1 MAKTLVTFNMIYPR
15 NFEQKIGFDTIRQMI
30 HENCLSSMGRSYVEK
45 IRFTS
50 NFELLNKLLQQ
61 VDEFR
66 QILLL
71 ENTFPASDYFDLQP
85 ELRRISIPGTYIE
98 QEKLFDLKSSL
109 TTIDECIDFI
119 NELEPE
125 KFSSIQTLV
134 QQIDLDKNIIR
145 QIQHII
151 DDKGEFKDN
160 ASANLKSIRSKLNSK
175 KSSIDRKINKSLKDA
190 KKSGFVNDDAEITI
204 RSGRLVIPIPAAHKR
219 QIRGFIHDQSAT
231 GQTVYVEPEDIF
243 DTNNEIREIEG
254 EERREIIK
262 ILKDFSD
269 FIRPA
274 IPDLMESYRF
284 LGLIDFIRAKAKL
297 AIKIKGIK
305 PAIGDIN
312 SINWEKA
319 IHPLLFLSHERQ
331 NKAVVPLDIKLDNQ
345 NRILVISGP
354 NAGGKSVCL
363 KTIGLLQYML
373 QCGLLIPVKGD
384 SSTGIFQHLF
394 IDIGDEQSLE
404 NDLST
409 YSSHLMNMKHF
420 ALQADAETLFLIDEF
435 GTGTE
440 PQLGGAIAEA
450 ILEKLNEKQA
460 FGVITTHYSNLKLL
474 ARQGNGIVNGAML
487 FDTKAMQPLYQLS
500 IGKPGSSFAFEIA
513 RKIGFPKTILKSAE
527 KKTGIKQLDFDQQLQ
542 QLEIEKKALEVKQ
555 DELKVADDF
564 LAEMIDKYESLSTEL
579 KSKKSEILEKARKEA
594 SELIDSSNKLIEH
607 TIKEIR
613 ESQADKEKTKKLR
626 QELKENQYKIAES
639 PKAKPGKKK
648 PKKDKISTEENAV
661 ADINSI
667 DKNIKVGDIVTIEE
681 QDITGEALEINGDE
695 IVVGFNSVTFKTQ
708 LKNVQKSSQKRSSGV
723 SFQRKKSSYANIIEN
738 MNVKM
743 TTFNMQL
750 DVRGKR
756 GEEAVEMVRQYIDD
770 AILLNVNEVRIL
782 HGKGYGILRT
792 LIHDYLKSISEVK
805 QFKDEHVE
813 RGGQGITIVILR

>member
-1 MAKTLVTFNMIYPR
+1 MIYPR

-30 HENCLSSMGRSYVEK
+30 QENCLSSMGSAYVEK

-50 NFELLNKLLQQ
+50 NFELLDKLLLQ
-61 VDEFR
+61 VEEFR

-71 ENTFPASDYFDLQP
+71 EENFPSMDYFDLKA
-85 ELRRISIPGTYIE
+85 ELRRIGIPGTYIE

-119 NELEPE
+119 HQLETD
-125 KFSSIQTLV
+125 KFPSILTLT
-134 QQIDLDKNIIR
+134 QPINLDKNIIHK
-145 QIQHII
+145 IKHII
-151 DDKGEFKDN
+151 DEKGDIRDN
-160 ASANLKSIRSKLNSK
+160 ASSNLKSIRSRLYIK

-190 KKSGFVNDDAEITI
+190 KKSGWVNGDAEVTI
-204 RSGRLVIPIPAAHKR
+204 RGGRLVIPIPVSYKR

-231 GQTVYVEPEDIF
+231 GQTVYIEPEEIF
-243 DTNNEIREIEG
+243 DTNNEIRELEG
-254 EERREIIK
+254 EERREIIN
-262 ILKDFSD
+262 ILKQFSD
-269 FIRPA
+269 FIRPD
-274 IPDLMESYRF
+274 IPDLLEAYRF

-297 AIKIKGIK
+297 AIKINGIK
-305 PAIGDIN
+305 PLLEDIN

-319 IHPLLFLSHERQ
+319 VHPLLYLSHQKQ
-331 NKAVVPLDIKLDNQ
+331 NKIVVPLNIKLDKEQ
-345 NRILVISGP
+345 RILVISGP

-373 QCGLLIPVKGD
+373 QCGLLIPVKEN
-384 SSTGIFQHLF
+384 STTGIFQHLF

-420 ALQADAETLFLIDEF
+420 SLQANAETLFLIDEF

-450 ILEKLNEKQA
+450 ILEKLNEKLA
-460 FGVITTHYSNLKLL
+460 FGVITTHYSNLKIL
-474 ARQGNGIVNGAML
+474 AKQGNGIVNGAML
-487 FDTKAMQPLYQLS
+487 FDSKAMQPLYQLS

-513 RKIGFPKTILKSAE
+513 RKIGFPKIILKAAE

-542 QLEIEKKALEVKQ
+542 QLDIEKKELQAKQ
-555 DELKVADDF
+555 DEIKVADDF
-564 LAEMIDKYESLSTEL
+564 LAEMIEKYKSLNSEL
-579 KSKKSEILEKARKEA
+579 KSKKSEILEKAKKEA
-594 SELIDSSNKLIEH
+594 HELIESSNKLIEN

-626 QELKENQYKIAES
+626 RDLKEKQDKTTKTTK
-639 PKAKPGKKK
+639 PKAGNIKLDKLAI
-648 PKKDKISTEENAV
+648 PKEENNGGE
-661 ADINSI
+661 INKTDGTI
-667 DKNIKVGDIVTIEE
+667 RVGDIVTIEE
-681 QDITGEALEINGDE
+681 QDITGEALEINDDE

-708 LKNVQKSSQKRSSGV
+708 LNKVKKSSQKKLTDTP
-723 SFQRKKSSYANIIEN
+723 FQRKRSSYANIIEN
-738 MNVKM
+738 MNAKM
-743 TTFNMQL
+743 TTFKLQL

-756 GEEAVEMVRQYIDD
+756 GEEAVELVRQYIDD
-770 AILLNVNEVRIL
+770 AILLNSKEVKIL

-792 LIHDYLKSISEVK
+792 LIHDYLKTIPEIK
-805 QFKDEHVE
+805 Q
-813 RGGQGITIVILR
+813 

>member
-1 MAKTLVTFNMIYPR
+1 MIYPK

-30 HENCLSSMGRSYVEK
+30 QENCLSSMGSSYVEK

-71 ENTFPASDYFDLQP
+71 EENFPASDYFDLNP
-85 ELRRISIPGTYIE
+85 ELRRIAIPGTYIE
-98 QEKLFDLKSSL
+98 QDKLFDLKSSL
-109 TTIDECIDFI
+109 ITIDECIDFI
-119 NELEPE
+119 QQLEPD
-125 KFSSIQTLV
+125 KFSSIINLTEP
-134 QQIDLDKNIIR
+134 IHLDKDIIR
-145 QIQHII
+145 QIQNII
-151 DDKGEFKDN
+151 DEKGAIKDN
-160 ASANLKSIRSKLNSK
+160 ASTKLKSIRSQLNGK
-175 KSSIDRKINKSLKDA
+175 KSSIDKKISKSLKDA
-190 KKSGFVNDDAEITI
+190 KKSGWVNDDAEITI
-204 RSGRLVIPIPAAHKR
+204 RSGRLVIPVPAAHKR

-243 DTNNEIREIEG
+243 DTNNEIRELEG
-254 EERREIIK
+254 EERRETIK
-262 ILKDFSD
+262 ILKDFSG

-274 IPDLMESYRF
+274 IPDLLDAYRF

-297 AIKIKGIK
+297 SIKINGIK
-305 PAIGDIN
+305 PVLEDTT
-312 SINWEKA
+312 SINWENA
-319 IHPLLFLSHERQ
+319 FHPLLFLSHEKQ
-331 NKAVVPLDIKLDNQ
+331 NKTVVPLDIKLDKQ
-345 NRILVISGP
+345 DRILVISGP

-384 SSTGIFQHLF
+384 ANTGIFQNLF

-420 ALQADAETLFLIDEF
+420 SLQANDETLFLIDEF

-450 ILEKLNEKQA
+450 ILEKLNEKMA

-474 ARQGNGIVNGAML
+474 ARQGNGIINGAML

-513 RKIGFPKTILKSAE
+513 RKIGFPKNILKAAE
-527 KKTGIKQLDFDQQLQ
+527 KKTGKKQLDFDQQLQ
-542 QLEIEKKALEVKQ
+542 QLEIEKKALEMKQ
-555 DELKVADDF
+555 DEFKVADDF
-564 LAEMIDKYESLSTEL
+564 LAEMIDKYESLSANL
-579 KSKKSEILEKARKEA
+579 KSKKSDILEKAQKEA
-594 SELIDSSNKLIEH
+594 SELIASSNKLIEN

-626 QELKENQYKIAES
+626 QELKVKQDKIAQT
-639 PKAKPGKKK
+639 PKPQADKKK
-648 PKKDKISTEENAV
+648 VSKSKDSIEEIELTDVNTSTKE
-661 ADINSI
+661 
-667 DKNIKVGDIVTIEE
+667 IKVGDIVTIEE
-681 QDITGEALEINGDE
+681 QNITGEALEIIGDE

-708 LKNVQKSSQKRSSGV
+708 LKKVKKSSQKKSIET
-723 SFQRKKSSYANIIEN
+723 SFQRKKSSYANILEN
-738 MNVKM
+738 MNAKL
-743 TTFNMQL
+743 TTFKMQL

-756 GEEAVEMVRQYIDD
+756 GEEAVEMVRRYIDD
-770 AILLNVNEVRIL
+770 AIVLNVSEVKIL
-782 HGKGYGILRT
+782 HGKGFGILRT
-792 LIHDYLKSISEVK
+792 MIHDYLKSVSEVK
-805 QFKDEHVE
+805 QFKDEHLE
-813 RGGQGITIVILR
+813 RGGQGITVVILK

>member
-1 MAKTLVTFNMIYPR
+1 MIYPR

-30 HENCLSSMGRSYVEK
+30 QENCLSAMGSSYVEK

-50 NFELLNKLLQQ
+50 KFELLNKLLQQ

-66 QILLL
+66 QILQL
-71 ENTFPASDYFDLQP
+71 EENFPASDYFDLNP

-98 QEKLFDLKSSL
+98 QDQLFDLKSSL

-119 NELEPE
+119 RQLDPH
-125 KFSSIQTLV
+125 KYSSILNLTDP
-134 QQIDLDKNIIR
+134 INLDKDIIR
-145 QIQHII
+145 KIQHII
-151 DDKGEFKDN
+151 DEKGEIKDN
-160 ASANLKSIRSKLNSK
+160 ASTNLKSIRSRLNGK
-175 KSSIDRKINKSLKDA
+175 KSSIDKKISKSLKDA
-190 KKSGFVNDDAEITI
+190 KKSGWVNDDAEITI
-204 RSGRLVIPIPAAHKR
+204 RGGRLVIPIPAAHKR

-243 DTNNEIREIEG
+243 DTNNEIRELEG

-262 ILKDFSD
+262 ILKGLSD
-269 FIRPA
+269 FVRPV
-274 IPDLMESYRF
+274 IPDLLDAYRF

-297 AIKIKGIK
+297 AIKVNGIK
-305 PAIGDIN
+305 PNLEDTT

-319 IHPLLFLSHERQ
+319 VHPLLFLSHEKQ
-331 NKAVVPLDIKLDNQ
+331 NKAVVPLDIKLNKQD
-345 NRILVISGP
+345 RILVISGP

-384 SSTGIFQHLF
+384 LATGIFQHLF

-420 ALQADAETLFLIDEF
+420 ALQANAETLFLIDEF

-542 QLEIEKKALEVKQ
+542 QLEIEKKSLEAKQ
-555 DELKVADDF
+555 DEFKVADDF
-564 LAEMIDKYESLSTEL
+564 LAEMIDKYTSLSAEL
-579 KSKKSEILEKARKEA
+579 KSKKSVILEKAQKEA
-594 SELIDSSNKLIEH
+594 AELIASSNKLIEN
-607 TIKEIR
+607 TIQEIR

-626 QELKENQYKIAES
+626 QELKEKQDRIVQS
-639 PKAKPGKKK
+639 SQSKPDKKK
-648 PKKDKISTEENAV
+648 FKEQKNTLVENEVLDNKTTST
-661 ADINSI
+661 
-667 DKNIKVGDIVTIEE
+667 KIKVGDIVTIEE
-681 QDITGEALEINGDE
+681 QDITGEALEVNGDE
-695 IVVGFNSVTFKTQ
+695 IVVGFNLVTFKTQ
-708 LKNVQKSSQKRSSGV
+708 LNKVQKSSQQKSSSN

-738 MNVKM
+738 INAKM

-756 GEEAVEMVRQYIDD
+756 SEEAVEMVRQYIDD
-770 AILLNVNEVRIL
+770 AIVLNLNEVKIL
-782 HGKGYGILRT
+782 HGKGFGILRT
-792 LIHDYLKSISEVK
+792 MIHDYLKSVSEIK

-813 RGGQGITIVILR
+813 RGGQGITIVILK

>member
-1 MAKTLVTFNMIYPR
+1 MIYPR
-15 NFEQKIGFDTIRQMI
+15 NFEQKISFDTIRQMI
-30 HENCLSSMGRSYVEK
+30 YENCLSEMGASYVEK

-50 NFELLNKLLQQ
+50 NFELLNKLLDQ

-66 QILLL
+66 QILSL
-71 ENTFPASDYFDLQP
+71 EESFPASDYFDLNP

-109 TTIDECIDFI
+109 STINECIDYI
-119 NELEPE
+119 QKLETE
-125 KFSSIQTLV
+125 KFPSIQTLAEPV
-134 QQIDLDKNIIR
+134 LLDKNIIQ

-151 DDKGEFKDN
+151 DDKGEIKNN
-160 ASANLKSIRSKLNSK
+160 ASTNLKSIRSKLNSK

-204 RSGRLVIPIPAAHKR
+204 RSGRLVIPIPAAYKR
-219 QIRGFIHDQSAT
+219 QIKGFIHDQSAT

-243 DTNNEIREIEG
+243 DTNNEIRELES

-269 FIRPA
+269 FIRPE
-274 IPDLMESYRF
+274 IPNLLEAYKF

-297 AIKIKGIK
+297 ALSINGIK
-305 PAIGDIN
+305 PVLEDTT

-319 IHPLLFLSHERQ
+319 IHPLLYVSHQKQ
-331 NKAVVPLDIKLDNQ
+331 NKSVIPLDIKLDKEH
-345 NRILVISGP
+345 RILVISGP

-373 QCGLLIPVKGD
+373 QCGLLIPIKEKTT
-384 SSTGIFQHLF
+384 TGIFQHLF

-420 ALQADAETLFLIDEF
+420 SLNANEETLFLIDEF

-450 ILEKLNEKQA
+450 ILEKLNEKRA
-460 FGVITTHYSNLKLL
+460 FGVVTTHYSNLKLL
-474 ARQGNGIVNGAML
+474 ARKGNGIVNGAML

-500 IGKPGSSFAFEIA
+500 MGKPGSSFAFEIA
-513 RKIGFPKTILKSAE
+513 KKIGFPKNILKAAE
-527 KKTGIKQLDFDQQLQ
+527 EKTGIKQLDFDQQLQ
-542 QLEIEKKALEVKQ
+542 QLEIEKKELEQKQ
-555 DELKVADDF
+555 DGIKVADDF
-564 LAEMIDKYESLSTEL
+564 LAEMIDKYESLAADL
-579 KSKKSEILEKARKEA
+579 KSKKSEILEKAQKEA
-594 SELIDSSNKLIEH
+594 NDLIASSNKLIEK

-613 ESQADKEKTKKLR
+613 ESQADKEKTKRLR
-626 QELKENQYKIAES
+626 KDLKVKQEKITQ
-639 PKAKPGKKK
+639 K
-648 PKKDKISTEENAV
+648 PKQKPQVKNQKKLNPPKEEKETTVVKTKDET
-661 ADINSI
+661 
-667 DKNIKVGDIVTIEE
+667 IKVGDIVTIEE
-681 QDITGEALEINGDE
+681 QNITGEALEINDDE
-695 IVVGFNSVTFKTQ
+695 IVIGFNSVTFKTQ
-708 LKNVQKSSQKRSSGV
+708 LKKVKKSHQKKSGET
-723 SFQRKKSSYANIIEN
+723 SFQRKKSSYGNIIEN
-738 MNVKM
+738 MNAKM
-743 TTFNMQL
+743 TTFQMQL

-756 GEEAVEMVRQYIDD
+756 GEEAVEMVRQYIDN
-770 AILLNVNEVRIL
+770 AIVLNINEVKIL
-782 HGKGYGILRT
+782 HGKGFGILRNM
-792 LIHDYLKSISEVK
+792 IHDYLKSVSEVK

-813 RGGQGITIVILR
+813 RGGQGITIVILK